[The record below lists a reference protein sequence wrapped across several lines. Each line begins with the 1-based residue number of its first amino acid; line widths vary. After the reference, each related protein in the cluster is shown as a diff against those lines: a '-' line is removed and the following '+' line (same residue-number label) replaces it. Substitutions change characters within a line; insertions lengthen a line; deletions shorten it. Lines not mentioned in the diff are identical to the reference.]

1 MRENA
6 GLFDNSGCGCF
17 EALVRNACKIFTNL
31 IFFIMTH
38 KTFSETCVSAV
49 SPVVKI
55 FSAWAIKYTRKDNRY
70 AEYFLL
76 SHKREM
82 KLLSKA
88 PDRNFRRMAEHL
100 WRPETRIQCL
110 KDGRLWELFIDD
122 LQNSTEFQAAFLTGN
137 REEQERAVACK
148 SYTLSDRELVVV
160 CNSQSCFIRELLQK
174 QPASFTEKT
183 VSRMNEEAKTFL
195 FTLIVSG
202 KRIDILSRLDTLL
215 WDARSAQVKELQW
228 RGKEGLALLMADK
241 AYRPNLSAE
250 QLVELPEFELWATQ
264 ADPLVVADKMVDYWQ
279 QSYQSERLMKLA
291 NRLVEYGRKDA
302 INKAQQI
309 AALPNQGIALVS
321 QFIKAGI
328 ACPRFFKLLRV
339 NDLAGLLE
347 RNLRLC
353 CAHGCVNQI
362 PEAEL
367 RELPEALREQALI
380 ALAYEGALPQRL
392 FDEVAP
398 ELKTKLF
405 DIIEEN
411 AQVEWFRPLVERK
424 PEGNVVGTL
433 KSLHRISG
441 RVQDMS
447 LGSSVWAEVF
457 ASEGFYDGEHVI
469 KLLQSKNYQAIL
481 KLVQKQGLTK
491 EQYTA
496 MLFGPLSAQAPQF
509 EAYVKK

>member
-1 MRENA
+1 
-6 GLFDNSGCGCF
+6 
-17 EALVRNACKIFTNL
+17 
-31 IFFIMTH
+31 MTH

-49 SPVVKI
+49 SPIVKI
-55 FSAWAIKYTRKDNRY
+55 FPAWTLRYTKKDNPY
-70 AEYFLL
+70 AKYFLL

-82 KLLSKA
+82 RILSKT
-88 PDRNFRRMAEHL
+88 PDRNFRQMAEHR
-100 WRPETRIQCL
+100 WRPETRLKCL
-110 KDGRLWELFIDD
+110 KDGRLWEVFIDD

-160 CNSQSCFIRELLQK
+160 CNSQSRFIRSQSCFIRELLQK

-264 ADPLVVADKMVDYWQ
+264 ADPLVVADKMVDYWL
-279 QSYQSERLMKLA
+279 QSHQSERLMKLA

-328 ACPRFFKLLRV
+328 ACPMFFKLLRV
-339 NDLAGLLE
+339 NELAGLLE

-353 CAHGCVNQI
+353 CAQGCVNQI
-362 PEAEL
+362 TEVEI
-367 RELPEALREQALI
+367 RELPEALRELALI
-380 ALAYEGALPQRL
+380 ALAQEGALPQRL
-392 FDEVAP
+392 FEEAAP

-405 DIIEEN
+405 AIIEEN

-424 PEGNVVGTL
+424 PEGNVIGTL

-447 LGSSVWAEVF
+447 LTYPCWAEIF
-457 ASEGFYDGEHVI
+457 AAEGFYDDEHII
-469 KLLQSKNYQAIL
+469 KLLQSKNYHAIW
-481 KLVQKQGLTK
+481 KLVQKQGLTR

-496 MLFGPLSAQAPQF
+496 LLFGPLCAQAPQF

>member
-1 MRENA
+1 M
-6 GLFDNSGCGCF
+6 
-17 EALVRNACKIFTNL
+17 KT
-31 IFFIMTH
+31 

-49 SPVVKI
+49 SPIVKI
-55 FSAWAIKYTRKDNRY
+55 FSAWALRYTKKDNPY
-70 AEYFLL
+70 AKYFLL

-82 KLLSKA
+82 RILSKT
-88 PDRNFRRMAEHL
+88 PDRNFRQMAEHR
-100 WRPETRIQCL
+100 WRPETRLKCL
-110 KDGRLWELFIDD
+110 KDGRLWEVFIDD

-160 CNSQSCFIRELLQK
+160 CNSQSRFIRSQSCFIRELLQK

-264 ADPLVVADKMVDYWQ
+264 ADPLVVADKMVDYWLNGCHH
-279 QSYQSERLMKLA
+279 EPLKKLA
-291 NRLVEYGRKDA
+291 LRLAESGCKSA

-328 ACPRFFKLLRV
+328 ACPQFFKLLRV

-353 CAHGCVNQI
+353 CTHGCVNQI

-380 ALAYEGALPQRL
+380 ALAHEGALPQKL
-392 FDEVAP
+392 FETAAP
-398 ELKTKLF
+398 ELKEKLF
-405 DIIEEN
+405 AIIEEN

-447 LGSSVWAEVF
+447 LTYSCWAEIF
-457 ASEGFYDGEHVI
+457 AAEGFYDDEHII
-469 KLLQSKNYQAIL
+469 KLLQSKNYHAIW
-481 KLVQKQGLTK
+481 KLVQKQGLTR